1 MSQPWIEKLAEDVK
15 QKGHDA
21 AEAYG
26 RQLHRSG
33 IIAEQGKTFFTAL
46 VLVLEQDFAEMR
58 SQLQGSAVSCE
69 TSVQRNSP
77 SEARLT
83 RSRFPWFD
91 ATLKH
96 AAEDIVLEYE
106 QGRGVAN
113 EQLTHPSTDRQTAHF
128 SFQVDAAD
136 RMTIAESFD
145 ETQRQFAQPE
155 DLAKHIVE
163 LLFHV

>member
-1 MSQPWIEKLAEDVK
+1 MSREWIEKLADDTK
-15 QKGHDA
+15 HKGRDA

-33 IIAEQGKTFFTAL
+33 IIADQGKAFFTAL
-46 VLVLEQDFAEMR
+46 ILCLEQDFAEMR
-58 SQLQGSAVSCE
+58 AQLQGSAVSCE

-77 SEARLT
+77 SEVRLT

-96 AAEDIVLEYE
+96 SAEDIVLEHE

-113 EQLTHPSTDRQTAHF
+113 EQLTHSSTDRQTAHF
-128 SFQVDAAD
+128 SFQVDSAD
-136 RMTIAESFD
+136 RMLVSESFA
-145 ETQRQFAQPE
+145 ETQRQFARPE
-155 DLAKHIVE
+155 DLARHIVE
-163 LLFHV
+163 LLFHF